1 VSSAEPHY
9 EPEVIER
16 FAARLERRA
25 SSLRN
30 GFTATGAVLGA
41 AFGAVPLTP
50 LGAAWPIPELF
61 GFATLL
67 VGGTIGGLI
76 GYVVGDGRGELH
88 RLHAQTTLCQLHA
101 QRATVAIW
109 RLLREREEAP
119 PAPVERPVQQVAAA
133 PMPTPPPAPVAPP
146 PPVETPAPALLSAPA
161 AVPPPLVVPPP
172 AAPPTA
178 VPNATPAPVV
188 AEAPPPPP
196 AEPSFVPMPP
206 LSEPPVAA
214 APPLSEP
221 QVVPAPAPEEPQL
234 AAAPPLSAP
243 PPLRAAPPIQAPPV
257 SA

>member
-1 VSSAEPHY
+1 VSTAEPHY

-25 SSLRN
+25 TSLRN
-30 GFTATGAVLGA
+30 GFTATGVVLGA

-50 LGAAWPIPELF
+50 LGVAWPIPELF

-67 VGGTIGGLI
+67 VGAALGGLI

-109 RLLREREEAP
+109 RLLREREDTR
-119 PAPVERPVQQVAAA
+119 PAPVERTAPVPTPA
-133 PMPTPPPAPVAPP
+133 PAPAPPPAPVAPP
-146 PPVETPAPALLSAPA
+146 A
-161 AVPPPLVVPPP
+161 
-172 AAPPTA
+172 
-178 VPNATPAPVV
+178 PAPVV
-188 AEAPPPPP
+188 AAAPAPLLAPPSPVAPPPPVAVPAPIVATAPPVPP
-196 AEPSFVPMPP
+196 AEPPVAPAPP
-206 LSEPPVAA
+206 LSEPPIAA
-214 APPLSEP
+214 APLLEEP
-221 QVVPAPAPEEPQL
+221 SPAPAP
-234 AAAPPLSAP
+234 PLTSP

>member
-25 SSLRN
+25 TSLRN
-30 GFTATGAVLGA
+30 GFTATGVVLGA
-41 AFGAVPLTP
+41 TFGAVPLTP

-67 VGGTIGGLI
+67 VGAALGGLI

-109 RLLREREEAP
+109 RLLREREDAR
-119 PAPVERPVQQVAAA
+119 PAPVERTA
-133 PMPTPPPAPVAPP
+133 PL
-146 PPVETPAPALLSAPA
+146 PAPAP
-161 AVPPPLVVPPP
+161 VPPP
-172 AAPPTA
+172 ARVAPA
-178 VPNATPAPVV
+178 APAPVV
-188 AEAPPPPP
+188 AAAPSPLLAPPSPVAPRPPVTAPAPIVATAPPVPLAEAPVAP
-196 AEPSFVPMPP
+196 APP
-206 LSEPPVAA
+206 LSEPPIAA
-214 APPLSEP
+214 APPLDEP
-221 QVVPAPAPEEPQL
+221 PVVPAP
-234 AAAPPLSAP
+234 PLTSP

>member
-1 VSSAEPHY
+1 MSSAEPHY

-25 SSLRN
+25 TSLRN
-30 GFTATGAVLGA
+30 GFTATGVVLGA
-41 AFGAVPLTP
+41 TFGAVPLTP

-67 VGGTIGGLI
+67 VGAALGGLI

-109 RLLREREEAP
+109 RLLREREDAR
-119 PAPVERPVQQVAAA
+119 PAPVERTA
-133 PMPTPPPAPVAPP
+133 PL
-146 PPVETPAPALLSAPA
+146 PAPAP
-161 AVPPPLVVPPP
+161 VPPP
-172 AAPPTA
+172 ARVAPA
-178 VPNATPAPVV
+178 APAPVV
-188 AEAPPPPP
+188 AAAPSPLLAPPSPVAPRPPVTAPAPIVATAPPVPLAEAPVAP
-196 AEPSFVPMPP
+196 APP
-206 LSEPPVAA
+206 LSEPPIAA
-214 APPLSEP
+214 APPLDEP
-221 QVVPAPAPEEPQL
+221 PVVPAP
-234 AAAPPLSAP
+234 PLTSP

>member
-25 SSLRN
+25 TSLRN
-30 GFTATGAVLGA
+30 GFTATGVVLGA
-41 AFGAVPLTP
+41 TFGAVPLTP

-67 VGGTIGGLI
+67 VGAALGGLI

-109 RLLREREEAP
+109 RLLREREDAR
-119 PAPVERPVQQVAAA
+119 PAPVERTA
-133 PMPTPPPAPVAPP
+133 PL
-146 PPVETPAPALLSAPA
+146 PAPAP
-161 AVPPPLVVPPP
+161 VPPP
-172 AAPPTA
+172 ARVAPA
-178 VPNATPAPVV
+178 APAPVV
-188 AEAPPPPP
+188 AAAPSPLLAPPSPVAPRPPVTAPAPAPIVATAPPVPLAEAPVAP
-196 AEPSFVPMPP
+196 APP
-206 LSEPPVAA
+206 LSEPPIAA
-214 APPLSEP
+214 APPLEEP
-221 QVVPAPAPEEPQL
+221 PVVPAP
-234 AAAPPLSAP
+234 PLTSP

>member
-1 VSSAEPHY
+1 MSTAEPHY

-25 SSLRN
+25 TSLRY

-41 AFGAVPLTP
+41 VFGAVPLTP

-67 VGGTIGGLI
+67 VGGALGGLI

-109 RLLREREEAP
+109 RLLREREDAT
-119 PAPVERPVQQVAAA
+119 PAPVERTAPVPAAA
-133 PMPTPPPAPVAPP
+133 PAPVPLPAPVAPP
-146 PPVETPAPALLSAPA
+146 TP
-161 AVPPPLVVPPP
+161 
-172 AAPPTA
+172 T
-178 VPNATPAPVV
+178 PVV
-188 AEAPPPPP
+188 AAAPAPLLAPPSPLAPPPPVAAP
-196 AEPSFVPMPP
+196 APAPIVATTPPVPLAEPPVAPAPP
-206 LSEPPVAA
+206 LSEPPIAA
-214 APPLSEP
+214 APPL
-221 QVVPAPAPEEPQL
+221 EEPPRSP
-234 AAAPPLSAP
+234 APPLTSP